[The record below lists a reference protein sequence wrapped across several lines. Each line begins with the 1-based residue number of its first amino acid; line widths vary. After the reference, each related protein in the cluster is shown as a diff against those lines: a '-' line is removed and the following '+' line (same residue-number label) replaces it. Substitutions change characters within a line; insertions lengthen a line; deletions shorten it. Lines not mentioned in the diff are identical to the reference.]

1 MWIVALSVL
10 LAITVVATLLW
21 AAVLY
26 INILNQDSEEDNDV
40 S

>member
-10 LAITVVATLLW
+10 LAITVVAALLW
-21 AAVLY
+21 GAHLY
-26 INILNQDSEEDNDV
+26 INILNQDTKEDNDG

>member
-1 MWIVALSVL
+1 VWIVTLSVL

-21 AAVLY
+21 AAALY
-26 INILNQDSEEDNDV
+26 INILNQDSKEDNDG

>member
-10 LAITVVATLLW
+10 LAITVVVTLLW
-21 AAVLY
+21 AADLY
-26 INILNQDSEEDNDV
+26 INILNQDTKEDNDG